1 VKKAMEKTQDWMLAA
16 DHFRDR
22 ISDNDEVLAA
32 WRTLLS
38 DFYQHLPLLLKLSH
52 KALTVKSFSPLCLR
66 KKGVT
71 AVGEYN

>member
-1 VKKAMEKTQDWMLAA
+1 MEKTHDWMLAA

-52 KALTVKSFSPLCLR
+52 KALTVNHFHLCVYENR
-66 KKGVT
+66 
-71 AVGEYN
+71 ADICDS